1 MYDEETDDKS
11 FVPVQPLSI
20 PRPNERGIYCD
31 NGCRGWSRTII
42 TRSKVW
48 CPAAERPYNANTRKL
63 VCTYMADALPAELYT
78 ETRIIGIEPVTL
90 CLIF

>member
-1 MYDEETDDKS
+1 
-11 FVPVQPLSI
+11 
-20 PRPNERGIYCD
+20 
-31 NGCRGWSRTII
+31 
-42 TRSKVW
+42 
-48 CPAAERPYNANTRKL
+48 